1 MFCFNLC
8 IMVANK
14 HVLFLFYLLHDGS
27 GNGITFL
34 IKLVLIHSN
43 KKCWFKNDLTYLK
56 TN

>member
-1 MFCFNLC
+1 
-8 IMVANK
+8 MVANK
-14 HVLFLFYLLHDGS
+14 HILFLFYFMHDGR

-43 KKCWFKNDLTYLK
+43 KKCWFKNELTYLK